1 MRYGLTTFA
10 LNLYISICLYMV
22 GCLLIDRTGW
32 MAGILCLNDAM
43 SDNYDFSQNF
53 QTFLKIGGVSTS
65 LLCICEIS
73 LAQLAFHCLSFQIP
87 VRILSYVK
95 WFPRYNILFA
105 VMLKSGRKPAL
116 YPSKFTSIYV
126 PNCIQTNRRMK
137 IIFGPFIAMRN

>member
-1 MRYGLTTFA
+1 MRINLTSFFNKSKNFIGWYEGGL
-10 LNLYISICLYMV
+10 
-22 GCLLIDRTGW
+22 LLTNRTGW